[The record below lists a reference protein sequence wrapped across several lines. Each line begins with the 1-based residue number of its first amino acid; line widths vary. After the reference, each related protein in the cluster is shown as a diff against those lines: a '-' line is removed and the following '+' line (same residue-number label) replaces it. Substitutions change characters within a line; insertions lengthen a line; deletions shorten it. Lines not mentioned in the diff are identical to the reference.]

1 MPPSD
6 EQIAAASRDSLAV
19 LGGGYVAGADGVLEF
34 PGERPGL
41 GWHVHGWLERWL
53 WILVEGALER
63 RRVRKRRW
71 LCVATGRTRHS
82 RPPDEWGP
90 AHFCFLIVVLKLW
103 PWLNGG
109 AGLLNTCELDHA
121 LDDHGCSRSVQR
133 WLRRARAQALE
144 LQHKIR
150 SALIERCEP
159 RPVEHLFP
167 GGLSPPESLTR
178 RPWKEPQPV
187 ATLHRALAMLF
198 AGAVKLGTPTS
209 VLLAEARGR

>member
-6 EQIAAASRDSLAV
+6 EQIAAASRNSLAV
-19 LGGGYVAGADGVLEF
+19 LGGDYAVGADGVLEF
-34 PGERPGL
+34 LGERPGA

-53 WILVEGALER
+53 WVLVEGVIDR

-71 LCVATGRTRHS
+71 LCVATGRTCHS
-82 RPPDEWGP
+82 RPPDEWGS

-103 PWLNGG
+103 PWLNGDV
-109 AGLLNTCELDHA
+109 GLLNADEVDHA
-121 LDDHGCSRSVQR
+121 FDDHGCSRSVQR
-133 WLRRARAQALE
+133 WLQRASAQALE
-144 LQHKIR
+144 LQQAIR

-167 GGLSPPESLTR
+167 GGLSPPESLVR
-178 RPWKEPQPV
+178 RRWKEPDSV
-187 ATLHRALAMLF
+187 GKLHRALSMLF
-198 AGAVKLGTPTS
+198 AGAVKLGTPTT

>member
-1 MPPSD
+1 MVGRMPPSD
-6 EQIAAASRDSLAV
+6 DQIAAACRNSLAV
-19 LGGGYVAGADGVLEF
+19 VGGGYVVGVDGVLEF
-34 PGERPGL
+34 RGKHPGA

-53 WILVEGALER
+53 WILVNGVPER
-63 RRVRKRRW
+63 QRLRKRRW
-71 LCVATGRTRHS
+71 L
-82 RPPDEWGP
+82 
-90 AHFCFLIVVLKLW
+90 KLG

-109 AGLLNTCELDHA
+109 VGLLNAGEIDHA
-121 LDDHGCSRSVQR
+121 LDEHGSSRSLQR
-133 WLRRARAQALE
+133 WLQRASAQALE
-144 LQHKIR
+144 LQHAIR

-178 RPWKEPQPV
+178 RRWKEPDSV

-198 AGAVKLGTPTS
+198 AGAVKLGTPTT